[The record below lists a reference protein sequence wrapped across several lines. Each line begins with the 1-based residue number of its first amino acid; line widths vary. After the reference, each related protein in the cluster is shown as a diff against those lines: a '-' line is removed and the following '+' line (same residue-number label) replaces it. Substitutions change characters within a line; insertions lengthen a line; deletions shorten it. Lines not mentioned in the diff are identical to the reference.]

1 MGRMEMNSSLSRR
14 SEREEVLVMNSDDEE
29 EELRQPSMNESWRS
43 ESRIS
48 GNISLNETSSMG
60 GRQVSM
66 FKDRLGI

>member
-48 GNISLNETSSMG
+48 GNISLNETSSMVV
-60 GRQVSM
+60 RQVSM
-66 FKDRLGI
+66 FKD